1 MMLIMCP
8 YCGYHL
14 SKPLTNGICSCVNCK
29 RVFDSSR
36 FNSLLSASWVV
47 KRKNITNPIDLAN
60 RCKISEDDANLVI
73 NLVNDQCYDFQE
85 FLKILES
92 MVEQ

>member
-1 MMLIMCP
+1 
-8 YCGYHL
+8 
-14 SKPLTNGICSCVNCK
+14 
-29 RVFDSSR
+29 VFDSSR